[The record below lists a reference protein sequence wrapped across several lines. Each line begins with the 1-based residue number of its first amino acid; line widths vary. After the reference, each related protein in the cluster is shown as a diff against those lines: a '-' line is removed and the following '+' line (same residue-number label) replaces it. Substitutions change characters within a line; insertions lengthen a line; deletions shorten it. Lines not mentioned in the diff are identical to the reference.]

1 MAHDPS
7 PCNLARLREAHSA
20 TLTLAAGQAVG
31 HKGTRPA
38 TEPCTLCLCL
48 GPTLPVLKCHRG
60 STVSPLPILCP
71 SRSGAQEESPTK
83 PSQGSTQTQGT
94 EPQNLRAPGLWLKGW
109 GAGQSL
115 GAGTCASV
123 RVFACARVCLCVCAH
138 AQGECARCSA
148 LKHLPGHNSPP
159 RLPHPPA
166 PAPPV
171 LSSEGWSA
179 CCPGRFLLSQSGYP
193 LAAAWLR
200 EASCRPP
207 RDSGE
212 PGQPLGRGPGRGPC
226 QESQTHCQAG
236 ASRLLVEPWGG
247 PWHGHWGRGR
257 GQDRPQGLGCG
268 VGAQESPRRRGA
280 RGTPGPLGTPADSG
294 TGPSRPLSTPAG
306 CGRGV
311 GEGSGSGGGW
321 EPGLP
326 CLVSPGSDF
335 WGVGGTG
342 RGTVPR
348 ALACGGWGGKWAG
361 GRDRW
366 KKDTCHR
373 SLGTWEPSWPGRLQT
388 TLIPQEEV
396 GRGEGA
402 SGGQGSLRPAGGL
415 ASS

>member
-31 HKGTRPA
+31 HKGTCPA
-38 TEPCTLCLCL
+38 TEPCTLCLRL

-83 PSQGSTQTQGT
+83 PSQGSAQTQGT

-193 LAAAWLR
+193 LAAAWPQPEGGILPPSQRLR
-200 EASCRPP
+200 RTWAAPRPRTRERPLPGIPDSLPGGGFQAPCGALGWTLARALGEGAGSGQTP
-207 RDSGE
+207 RPRMWS
-212 PGQPLGRGPGRGPC
+212 RGPGVPS
-226 QESQTHCQAG
+226 E
-236 ASRLLVEPWGG
+236 EGG
-247 PWHGHWGRGR
+247 PRNPRAPWDAGRLR
-257 GQDRPQGLGCG
+257 DWALPSSVHSRW
-268 VGAQESPRRRGA
+268 VWA
-280 RGTPGPLGTPADSG
+280 RGG
-294 TGPSRPLSTPAG
+294 
-306 CGRGV
+306 
-311 GEGSGSGGGW
+311 GGGW
-321 EPGLP
+321 ER
-326 CLVSPGSDF
+326 
-335 WGVGGTG
+335 G
-342 RGTVPR
+342 RM
-348 ALACGGWGGKWAG
+348 
-361 GRDRW
+361 
-366 KKDTCHR
+366 
-373 SLGTWEPSWPGRLQT
+373 
-388 TLIPQEEV
+388 
-396 GRGEGA
+396 GA
-402 SGGQGSLRPAGGL
+402 RPAV
-415 ASS
+415 SCVSRQ